1 MSQEDKERKKA
12 YMREKMLER
21 QGEARVVRKI
31 VSIIVLA
38 LTVII
43 AGTAIGGFI
52 FVNSAVKPADPGNKE
67 EKTVE
72 IPIGS
77 TIDGISRIL
86 EENGIIKNA
95 TVFKYYIKFRNEA
108 DFMAG
113 EYSLSPSMTFQEI
126 IDKLKTGKVMEE
138 PVFVITI
145 PEGKQLKEIAK
156 IISEKTDHNEEE
168 LLAFLDSKEFIEKM
182 MNQYPDLL
190 TEEIL
195 KDNIKHPLEGYLF
208 PATYSYYEENPSME
222 DLVVPMI
229 DKTNDVLKDYMEAM
243 NERGLTVHELVTMS
257 SLIEEEATEK
267 VDREKISG
275 VFYNRLEEGMPLQTD
290 PTVLYAHGEH
300 KERVLYKD
308 LEIDDPYNTYKY
320 PGLTPEPIAN
330 AGVSSIEAAL
340 YPAETDD
347 MYFLATPEGDV
358 LFSKSLEEHNRKKA
372 EHIQ

>member
-320 PGLTPEPIAN
+320 PGLTPGPIAN